1 MQLIRRTRY
10 IATALLVAIV
20 TACGDS
26 PATGPRVIDPERD
39 PSLEAERRASHT
51 IQWNATARALVAS
64 RLMDPPSASRV
75 YALLAVAQHATLVAA
90 AGTGEAPGAT
100 RPLSLGAALVAT
112 SAEVLRR
119 LVPGDTA
126 PIGALERQG
135 IDALAASG
143 VLAEDI
149 TAGTALGHRIAE
161 RVLRHAASDGSS
173 SPWTGSVPEGPG
185 AWYSS
190 AVPAAPPMLPQW
202 SAVRTWLLRNGSE
215 FRPPPPPAFGSP
227 AFQAAVA
234 EVRQVADARTEEQL
248 WIAHYWADAPGSHTP
263 PGHWN
268 RIATILMNREEFT
281 ERQATRGLALLNM
294 ALMDAGIACW
304 DAKYEYWLLRP
315 WQADPRITVPLMKPN
330 FPSYVS
336 GHASFSGAASA
347 FLEHLFPLDAAD
359 VRAMAEEAAMSRLY
373 GGIHYR
379 FDNDRGLELGRR
391 IGQLAVAAAGK
402 SDAAAPWARYLR

>member
-1 MQLIRRTRY
+1 MKMIRGTRQ
-10 IATALLVAIV
+10 IGAVLLVAV
-20 TACGDS
+20 VAACGDS
-26 PATGPRVIDPERD
+26 PATGPRVIAPERD
-39 PSLEAERRASHT
+39 PSLEAEQRASHT
-51 IQWNATARALVAS
+51 LQWNARARALVAA
-64 RLMDPPSASRV
+64 RLMNPPTASRV
-75 YALLAVAQHATLVAA
+75 YALLAVSQHATLVAA
-90 AGTGEAPGAT
+90 AGPEESPGAT
-100 RPLSLGAALVAT
+100 REMSLGAALVAT
-112 SAEVLRR
+112 SADILRQ
-119 LVPGDTA
+119 LIPGDAA
-126 PIGALERQG
+126 PIAAFERQDL
-135 IDALAASG
+135 DALAASG
-143 VLAEDI
+143 VLDEDI
-149 TAGTALGHRIAE
+149 AAGAALGRRIAE

-173 SPWTGSVPEGPG
+173 AAWEGSVPEGAG

-202 SAVRTWLLRNGSE
+202 RDVRTWLMGDGSE

-234 EVRQVADARTEEQL
+234 EVRQIADARTEEQI

-268 RIATILMNREEFT
+268 RIATILMSRDEFT
-281 ERQATRGLALLNM
+281 ERQATRALALLNM

-304 DAKYEYWLLRP
+304 DAKYEYWVMRP
-315 WQADPRITVPLMKPN
+315 WQADPGITVPLMKPN

-347 FLEHLFPLDAAD
+347 YLEDLFPLDAAD

-379 FDNDRGLELGRR
+379 FDNERGLELGRR
-391 IGQLAVAAAGK
+391 IGQLAAAASDK
-402 SDAAAPWARYLR
+402 SDSAGPWARYLR